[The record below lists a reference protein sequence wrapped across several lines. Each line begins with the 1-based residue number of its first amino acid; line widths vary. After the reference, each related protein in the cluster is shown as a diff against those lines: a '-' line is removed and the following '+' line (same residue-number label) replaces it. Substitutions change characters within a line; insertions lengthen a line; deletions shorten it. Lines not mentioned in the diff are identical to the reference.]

1 MRTGQL
7 HFLHLEVVHYRHKPY
22 YIYFF
27 FLKLTFY
34 CRFRPPQ
41 LHEISPVNNM
51 HTYQMTMC
59 HINPIVLLKHIYI
72 YIIQIYIT
80 LFGKKQNL
88 KWTLEQIGNKNTIK
102 WLFNCGSNT
111 RDIYSTD
118 HVIRLSQQPSNVCRF
133 HVCVH

>member
-7 HFLHLEVVHYRHKPY
+7 HFLHLEVVHNKHKPY
-22 YIYFF
+22 YICFFF

-51 HTYQMTMC
+51 HTYQMTVS
-59 HINPIVLLKHIYI
+59 HKSNSVTQTH
-72 YIIQIYIT
+72 IQIYIT